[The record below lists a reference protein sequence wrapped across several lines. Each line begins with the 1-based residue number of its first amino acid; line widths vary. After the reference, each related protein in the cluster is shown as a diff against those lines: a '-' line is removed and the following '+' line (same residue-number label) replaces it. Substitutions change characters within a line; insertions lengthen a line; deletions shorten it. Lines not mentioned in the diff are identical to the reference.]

1 MNTLKLPTWEDEYD
15 AALAKRST
23 ETLIPATP
31 LWTRRLGGPADT
43 RPTEVTFCRGL
54 FFASGKPRRC
64 ITVPVTGILRQA
76 APSPGN
82 TLGIFCVKH
91 AALDAANEKTEE
103 TA

>member
-43 RPTEVTFCRGL
+43 WPTEVTFYRGL
-54 FFASGKPRRC
+54 FGSGKPRRC
-64 ITVPVTGILRQA
+64 VTAAVTGIELEVK
-76 APSPGN
+76 PGQ
-82 TLGIFCVKH
+82 GGGFGAFHIKH
-91 AALDAANEKTEE
+91 AALDAADEKTEE
-103 TA
+103 IQ